1 MRILHLPLDLGGHAR
16 ALAAAQRAEGHEAV
30 SVSLEWSP
38 LGFNGDEAR
47 GLPLGAPG
55 RLRRRETERWKLL
68 WRGLRQ
74 ADVIHCHFGRTL
86 FAVRA
91 FPMAAAGGGG
101 LGERL
106 VRAYARALWLRD
118 LPLWRL
124 AGKRVA
130 MTFYGDDVRPVALS
144 LARNPHTH
152 LAIPEL
158 RAELEPRDGPK
169 RALVA
174 ALERHGVAMFAT
186 NPDLLAAVP
195 AARFLPYGHVEPA
208 SHVPRPPA
216 AEGPLRLLHMPTH
229 RGVKGTDL
237 FVAAVERLRAE
248 GAAVELTLVENRSNA
263 EALAILAAHDVLLDQ
278 LRVGWFG
285 GVAVEAMAMAKPVV
299 CYLNP
304 ADEALA
310 PPVYRAALPL
320 LRADPTDVEQVL
332 RRLLATPRAVVREQG
347 LAARRFV
354 EAWHDPRA
362 VARQVL
368 AAYR

>member
-16 ALAAAQRAEGHEAV
+16 ALAAAQRAEGHAAV
-30 SVSLEWSP
+30 SVSLDWSP

-55 RLRRRETERWKLL
+55 WLRRRETERWRLL
-68 WRGLRQ
+68 WRGLRE

-86 FAVRA
+86 GSVMA
-91 FPMAAAGGGG
+91 FPQLESGGGF
-101 LGERL
+101 RHAL

-118 LPLWRL
+118 LPVWRR

-152 LAIPEL
+152 LAIPAL
-158 RAELEPRDGPK
+158 RAELEPRDAAK

-195 AARFLPYGHVEPA
+195 AARFLAYGHVDPA
-208 SHVPRPPA
+208 GHQPRPPRA
-216 AEGPLRLLHMPTH
+216 AGPLRLLHMPTN
-229 RGVKGTDL
+229 RAVKGSDL
-237 FVAAVERLRAE
+237 FIAAVERLRAE
-248 GAAVELTLVENRSNA
+248 GLAAELTLVEGRSNA
-263 EALAILAAHDVLLDQ
+263 EALAILAEHDVLLDQ

-285 GVAVEAMAMAKPVV
+285 GVAVEAMAMGKPVV

-310 PPVYRAALPL
+310 PAEYRAALPL
-320 LRADPTDVEQVL
+320 IRADPTDVEAVL
-332 RRLLATPRAVVREQG
+332 RRLLGMPREALREQG

-368 AAYR
+368 AAYG

>member
-30 SVSLEWSP
+30 SVALDWSP

-47 GLPLGAPG
+47 GPPPGAPG
-55 RLRRRETERWKLL
+55 WLLRREIERWKLL
-68 WRGLRQ
+68 WRGLRW
-74 ADVIHCHFGRTL
+74 AEVIHCHFGRTL
-86 FAVRA
+86 GSVVA
-91 FPMAAAGGGG
+91 FPQLESGRGWKHA
-101 LGERL
+101 L

-124 AGKRVA
+124 AGKRLA
-130 MTFYGDDVRPVALS
+130 MTFYGDDVRPVGLS

-152 LAIPEL
+152 LGIPEL
-158 RAELEPRDGPK
+158 RAGLEPRDAAK

-174 ALERHGVAMFAT
+174 ALDRHRVAIFAT

-195 AARFLPYGHVEPA
+195 AARFLPYGHVDPA
-208 SHVPRPPA
+208 DHAPRPPA
-216 AEGPLRLLHMPTH
+216 MEGPLRLLHMPTH
-229 RGVKGTDL
+229 RGVKGTGL

-248 GAAVELTLVENRSNA
+248 GAAVALTLVENRVNA
-263 EALAILAAHDVLLDQ
+263 EALAILAEHDVLLDQ

-310 PPVYRAALPL
+310 PAGYRAALPI
-320 LRADPTDVEQVL
+320 LRADPTDVEAAL
-332 RRLLATPRAVVREQG
+332 RRLLAMPRAALREAG
-347 LAARRFV
+347 LASRRFV
-354 EAWHDPRA
+354 ETWHAPRA

-368 AAYR
+368 AAYG